1 MTACKELV
9 LSLCFLGTLALPI
22 PQPAESSPAIS
33 EQVTIADVQVRI
45 SDRGTVVLLL
55 AEGKAIPIFVDL
67 TVALSIQGALSG
79 EKLSRPLT
87 HDLVHT
93 ILDAYGGRVLR
104 TVITL
109 KGGTYYGALTVAMQ
123 DRVQT
128 FDSRS
133 SDSIALAIHFKA
145 PILVGRDLLESA
157 GTVIDKSKA
166 ESL

>member
-1 MTACKELV
+1 MTACKQFV
-9 LSLCFLGTLALPI
+9 LSLCILGTLALPV
-22 PQPAESSPAIS
+22 PQPAESAPANS
-33 EQVTIADVQVRI
+33 EQVTISDVQVRI

-79 EKLSRPLT
+79 EKLPRPLT

-123 DRVQT
+123 DQVQT

-145 PILVGRDLLESA
+145 PILVGRDLLDSA